1 MFHLAA
7 NGGRLEEVLTGGGM
21 VAVTG
26 GVFNIGSL
34 IVFAQLFLVL
44 LQLVIEKPLVI
55 RSVEQ
60 SVGCNSL

>member
-1 MFHLAA
+1 
-7 NGGRLEEVLTGGGM
+7 M

-26 GVFNIGSL
+26 GVFNGGSL

-44 LQLVIEKPLVI
+44 LQLVIEKLLVI

-60 SVGCNSL
+60 SVECT

>member
-1 MFHLAA
+1 MLHFAS

-26 GVFNIGSL
+26 GVFDVRSL

-44 LQLVIEKPLVI
+44 LQLVIEKLLVI
-55 RSVEQ
+55 RSVDQ
-60 SVGCNSL
+60 SAECT